1 MTNGSSRSAAIAAAV
16 IMGGFM
22 LLFFVMPSIMIW
34 LGNISPWIAG
44 LFGLAAVLSFFLVFW
59 LRARHQ
65 RRKG

>member
-1 MTNGSSRSAAIAAAV
+1 MTNGSSRGSAIAAAV

-22 LLFFVMPSIMIW
+22 LLFFMMPSIMIW
-34 LGNISPWIAG
+34 LGNISPWVASV
-44 LFGLAAVLSFFLVFW
+44 FGLAAVLSFFLIFW

>member
-1 MTNGSSRSAAIAAAV
+1 MTNSSGRSAAIAAAL

-44 LFGLAAVLSFFLVFW
+44 VFGLAAVLSFFLIFW